1 MYCRGELTNEQ
12 EVSQQYHLS
21 CRNEFKIGPSD
32 FEIFDQGKVDT
43 FSKEVSLS
51 RRISIQETFFMMF
64 LMVGSFYL
72 LATDFILSL
81 CFFLLFIILL
91 FRSAYNWGKVDNIQ
105 YFCDIVKEINPQFI
119 HLTKKH
125 CIASIGEIYVVCNPK
140 MFDLFRGMYIIKF
153 LRGETIESNKSKIPE
168 APFFSAFNKKKYS
181 MRFAKVIKNCQIH
194 YNAKKAKKGLA
205 TIYYVRYN
213 DIHNKESNL
222 NKLIYSLNRT

>member
-1 MYCRGELTNEQ
+1 MVLPFKLT
-12 EVSQQYHLS
+12 VSQQYHLS

-91 FRSAYNWGKVDNIQ
+91 FRSAYNWGKID
-105 YFCDIVKEINPQFI
+105 E
-119 HLTKKH
+119 
-125 CIASIGEIYVVCNPK
+125 
-140 MFDLFRGMYIIKF
+140 
-153 LRGETIESNKSKIPE
+153 ES
-168 APFFSAFNKKKYS
+168 FFVSY
-181 MRFAKVIKNCQIH
+181 
-194 YNAKKAKKGLA
+194 
-205 TIYYVRYN
+205 
-213 DIHNKESNL
+213 
-222 NKLIYSLNRT
+222 LNRIGKQIGSINIISTTSINGLVWWID